1 MTATPAF
8 DAHRPPS
15 QDLVDDCVHC
25 GFCLP
30 TCPTYSLWGEEMDSP
45 RGRIYLMAQGLGGE
59 PMTDSMVQHFDA
71 CLGCMACVTACPSG
85 VQYDKLIEATRPQ
98 VERRYPRPLKDRLL
112 RAAIFALFPYPRRL
126 RLLRGPLRAYQ
137 HSGLSR
143 RLRRSRL
150 PARMPRLA
158 ALEALAP
165 ELGRRARIPE
175 RLPATGPRRAVVG
188 MLLGC
193 VQREFFPQVN
203 VATARVLQAEGCDV
217 VVPRSQGCCG
227 ALSLHNGREAEAQQ
241 FARAL
246 IDAFAGDDVEYVVV
260 NAAGCG
266 SAMKTYADLL
276 RDDPAYATRAQ
287 AFAGRVRDLSEL
299 LVELGP
305 VAVRHPLAIVAAYQ
319 DACHL
324 AHAQG
329 VRSQPRQLLRG
340 IPELQLREIT
350 DPEICCGSAGI
361 WNLLNPEPA
370 RELGDRKAAAVAATG
385 ADVLVTA
392 NPGCLMQIASA
403 MRRSGEAVGL
413 AHTAEILD
421 ASIRGAPHRW
431 NPEPR
436 VPTHQGG

>member
-1 MTATPAF
+1 MGTPTPAF

-15 QDLVDDCVHC
+15 AELASDCVHC

-45 RGRIYLMAQGLGGE
+45 RGRIYLMNQGLNGE

-98 VERRYPRPLKDRLL
+98 VERRYPRPPKDRLL

-126 RLLRGPLRAYQ
+126 RLLKGPLRAYQ

-143 RLRRSRL
+143 RLQRSRL
-150 PARMPRLA
+150 LSRMPTLA

-217 VVPRSQGCCG
+217 VVPPSQGCCG
-227 ALSLHNGREAEAQQ
+227 ALSLHNGREPEAQR

-246 IDAFAGDDVEYVVV
+246 IDPFAADDVE
-260 NAAGCG
+260 
-266 SAMKTYADLL
+266 
-276 RDDPAYATRAQ
+276 
-287 AFAGRVRDLSEL
+287 
-299 LVELGP
+299 
-305 VAVRHPLAIVAAYQ
+305 
-319 DACHL
+319 
-324 AHAQG
+324 
-329 VRSQPRQLLRG
+329 
-340 IPELQLREIT
+340 
-350 DPEICCGSAGI
+350 
-361 WNLLNPEPA
+361 
-370 RELGDRKAAAVAATG
+370 
-385 ADVLVTA
+385 
-392 NPGCLMQIASA
+392 
-403 MRRSGEAVGL
+403 
-413 AHTAEILD
+413 
-421 ASIRGAPHRW
+421 
-431 NPEPR
+431 
-436 VPTHQGG
+436 